1 MQKKKHSGQK
11 TEDDD
16 DDDDDG
22 EDEMWTMVVKT
33 LYQTKIIRKL
43 QSAARQT
50 TALFWAP
57 NILIQILMR
66 RRASQAREGGTVN

>member
-1 MQKKKHSGQK
+1 MQSGQK

-33 LYQTKIIRKL
+33 LY
-43 QSAARQT
+43 
-50 TALFWAP
+50 
-57 NILIQILMR
+57 
-66 RRASQAREGGTVN
+66 